1 MEWTDPLDH
10 RIVQEFEALLL
21 KQRVRLR
28 ESVRAR
34 MTERRTGEPRRSPE
48 DATNA
53 VESLGEELEVA
64 MLDRESREAAQ
75 IDAALE
81 RLARDEYGICR
92 NCGTVIGLARP
103 RALPFAQHCTACQAG
118 VEVRERGVEA
128 EWRPRSIR
136 PEPRPSS
143 PTVRVAP
150 PERERPYLPI
160 REICGEP
167 VARVPDLT
175 HGRRRYHPGACEQA
189 ARRARNPRKPGPV
202 RLAWV
207 EPGL

>member
-1 MEWTDPLDH
+1 MERTDPLDH

-34 MTERRTGEPRRSPE
+34 MTERRMGEPRRSPE

-53 VESLGEELEVA
+53 VESLGEKLEVA

-92 NCGTVIGLARP
+92 SCGTVIGLGRLK
-103 RALPFAQHCTACQAG
+103 ALPFAQCCTACQAG
-118 VEVRERGVEA
+118 VEARERGVGA
-128 EWRPRSIR
+128 EWRSRSIR
-136 PEPRPSS
+136 PEPR
-143 PTVRVAP
+143 AP
-150 PERERPYLPI
+150 RPALAASRGGPWRE
-160 REICGEP
+160 
-167 VARVPDLT
+167 T
-175 HGRRRYHPGACEQA
+175 
-189 ARRARNPRKPGPV
+189 
-202 RLAWV
+202 
-207 EPGL
+207 

>member
-34 MTERRTGEPRRSPE
+34 MTERRMGEPRRSPE

-92 NCGTVIGLARP
+92 NCGTVIGLARLI
-103 RALPFAQHCTACQAG
+103 A
-118 VEVRERGVEA
+118 
-128 EWRPRSIR
+128 PRSQVVQHTHPAIFALLR
-136 PEPRPSS
+136 AGSQCQHLFVVGQIYCQGRQNDGGIGLVSMTNAEMHAIEVQHTPMLLQRTLPPRFKEEP
-143 PTVRVAP
+143 
-150 PERERPYLPI
+150 
-160 REICGEP
+160 
-167 VARVPDLT
+167 
-175 HGRRRYHPGACEQA
+175 AC
-189 ARRARNPRKPGPV
+189 
-202 RLAWV
+202 
-207 EPGL
+207 

>member
-10 RIVQEFEALLL
+10 RTVQEFEALLL

-28 ESVRAR
+28 ESARAR
-34 MTERRTGEPRRSPE
+34 MTERRMGEPRRSPE

-92 NCGTVIGLARP
+92 SCGTVIGLGRLK
-103 RALPFAQHCTACQAG
+103 ALPFAQCCTACQAG
-118 VEVRERGVEA
+118 VEARERGVGA
-128 EWRPRSIR
+128 EWRSRSIR
-136 PEPRPSS
+136 PEPR
-143 PTVRVAP
+143 AP
-150 PERERPYLPI
+150 RPAFAASRGGPWRE
-160 REICGEP
+160 
-167 VARVPDLT
+167 T
-175 HGRRRYHPGACEQA
+175 
-189 ARRARNPRKPGPV
+189 
-202 RLAWV
+202 
-207 EPGL
+207 

>member
-1 MEWTDPLDH
+1 MEWTDQLDH

-34 MTERRTGEPRRSPE
+34 MTERRIGEPRRSPE

-81 RLARDEYGICR
+81 RLARDEYGICC
-92 NCGTVIGLARP
+92 NCGTVIGLARL
-103 RALPFAQHCTACQAG
+103 RALPFAQRCTACQAD
-118 VEVRERGVEA
+118 VEA
-128 EWRPRSIR
+128 REPRSEAALRPGSIR
-136 PEPRPSS
+136 PRPRP
-143 PTVRVAP
+143 
-150 PERERPYLPI
+150 
-160 REICGEP
+160 
-167 VARVPDLT
+167 
-175 HGRRRYHPGACEQA
+175 PGA
-189 ARRARNPRKPGPV
+189 RRQPQPSWPV
-202 RLAWV
+202 TT
-207 EPGL
+207 G

>member
-34 MTERRTGEPRRSPE
+34 MTERRMGEPRRSPE

-81 RLARDEYGICR
+81 RLARDEYGICC
-92 NCGTVIGLARP
+92 NCGTVIGLARL
-103 RALPFAQHCTACQAG
+103 RALPFAQRCTACQAG
-118 VEVRERGVEA
+118 VEACERGVEA

-143 PTVRVAP
+143 HSVRVAP

-160 REICGEP
+160 CEICGEP

-189 ARRARNPRKPGPV
+189 ARRVRNPRKPGPV